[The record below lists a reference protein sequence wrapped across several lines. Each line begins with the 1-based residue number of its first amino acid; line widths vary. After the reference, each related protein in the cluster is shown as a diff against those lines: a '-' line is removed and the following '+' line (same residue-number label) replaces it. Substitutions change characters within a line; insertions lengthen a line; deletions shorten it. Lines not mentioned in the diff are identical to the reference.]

1 MSAPPSLG
9 PTQSYIYINSLDR
22 YPNGIPPRDPAQQTS
37 STDMT
42 FSLPGLADIST
53 VSLQGLS
60 FLNGFVNSFNNWNV
74 SSVNPD
80 YYTNIINLVDYTAG
94 TTTLITFPV
103 SGVNLLGTAL
113 SSLGQPIG
121 AAYGQNATV
130 TIPIVMTASTLQP
143 ICYNPIGSA
152 QLTGLSYISWYDQIN
167 TPSHS
172 IGWAPVTIAPDGTDI
187 TNRRQL
193 YDFWG
198 LQGHTPSIAGAGIN
212 GSGIAI
218 QPKYTGMN
226 IQPFLNYES
235 PQLQNFAPD
244 VATSYTPP
252 NGSILRV
259 QAPSTTWAFGVAPN
273 SQLSKVM
280 KVVPGSKTLQIKMT
294 DWLGNPFTSKFTQ
307 PVPYNGSNI
316 TGTGIQ
322 NTTTSNITL
331 SGITNANTLFTP
343 GKSFVNIVT
352 GVIPSGWRSPVYA
365 LITAVTSNS
374 ITIPYI
380 TSAINSISNAT
391 TAFTMRPIWQHTSV
405 GNANSLEYQMV
416 LLATAN
422 KTV

>member
-22 YPNGIPPRDPAQQTS
+22 YPNGIPPRDATQQTS
-37 STDMT
+37 PMDITY
-42 FSLPGLADIST
+42 SLPGLADVST
-53 VSLQGLS
+53 VAVQTLGYV
-60 FLNGFVNSFNNWNV
+60 NGFTSSFANWNFT
-74 SSVNPD
+74 SVNPD
-80 YYTNIINLVDYTAG
+80 YYMNIINLVDYTAG

-103 SGVNLLGTAL
+103 SGTTIVNAGLAAQ
-113 SSLGQPIG
+113 SAAIG
-121 AAYGQNATV
+121 ISFGQNATV
-130 TIPIVMTASTLQP
+130 SSPILMTVSTAQP
-143 ICYNPIGSA
+143 ICYNPCGSG
-152 QLTGLSYISWYDQIN
+152 QPLGLTYYSWYDAIN

-212 GSGIAI
+212 GSGLAI
-218 QPKYTGMN
+218 QPKYTGQN
-226 IQPFLNYES
+226 YQPFLNFES
-235 PQLQNFAPD
+235 PQIKNFAPD
-244 VATSYTPP
+244 VSTSYTPP
-252 NGSILRV
+252 DGSLIRL
-259 QAPSTTWAFGVAPN
+259 QSLASSWAFPIVPF
-273 SQLSKVM
+273 SPLSKVM

-294 DWLGNPFTSKFTQ
+294 DWLGNPFTSKWTQ

-331 SGITNANTLFTP
+331 SGITNASTLFTA
-343 GKSFVNIVT
+343 GKSFVNITT
-352 GVIPSGWRSPVYA
+352 GVIPSGWKSPVNA

-374 ITIPYI
+374 ITIPYF

-391 TAFTMRPIWQHTSV
+391 TAFTMRPIWQQSTV
-405 GNANSLEYQMV
+405 GNANGFEYQMV